1 MLIHGKPLSEIKED
15 DLCALTDD
23 QVPEGKSIE
32 YKVSLPGNSD
42 KDKKE
47 FLADISSFSNSAGG
61 HIFFG
66 ISESN
71 GLPQELVGLEGIDP
85 DGQILRLLNLLR
97 DSIAPR
103 IPGVNIRAIPIE
115 NKGPIIAIKVPRSCI
130 SPHMVTFAGISK
142 FYSRN
147 SAGKYQLD
155 VFELRTAFN
164 ATHIEG
170 ERLRNFRA
178 DRISKVIAN
187 ETPVPLDEG
196 AKAILHVIPVNVF
209 EAGIQYDLREFQLS
223 RKEEDLAGIDASD
236 GRNFRFNFDGVL
248 TFDRFYPPE
257 PANTYLQLFRNGIIE
272 SVCTSLFEPSYT
284 PPLIPSINFEKE
296 IVGALG
302 RFFKILNSLE
312 IEPPFFIVLTLLN
325 VFGYNLSTRS
335 RVNMGRH
342 VNLIDRNDLLVP
354 EILVEDNT
362 LSPETILKPVFDAV
376 WNSAGQPQSPFYDPD
391 GNWNPQ

>member
-1 MLIHGKPLSEIKED
+1 MENMKIKTAKGEFPLTELVDYHMERGPVAINRYNGSREIRVEAETVNPFAPVPEILEQISNEIMPDVEAQFAGIRYEYQGQQKAGNEAMAKVIPYFSIAFLLIIFIMIIHFKSFNQTLIILAMIPLSMLGVFWGHGIHGKPLSEIKED
-15 DLCALTDD
+15 DLCALIDD

-147 SAGKYQLD
+147 SAGKYQL
-155 VFELRTAFN
+155 
-164 ATHIEG
+164 
-170 ERLRNFRA
+170 
-178 DRISKVIAN
+178 
-187 ETPVPLDEG
+187 
-196 AKAILHVIPVNVF
+196 
-209 EAGIQYDLREFQLS
+209 
-223 RKEEDLAGIDASD
+223 
-236 GRNFRFNFDGVL
+236 
-248 TFDRFYPPE
+248 
-257 PANTYLQLFRNGIIE
+257 
-272 SVCTSLFEPSYT
+272 
-284 PPLIPSINFEKE
+284 
-296 IVGALG
+296 
-302 RFFKILNSLE
+302 
-312 IEPPFFIVLTLLN
+312 
-325 VFGYNLSTRS
+325 
-335 RVNMGRH
+335 
-342 VNLIDRNDLLVP
+342 
-354 EILVEDNT
+354 
-362 LSPETILKPVFDAV
+362 
-376 WNSAGQPQSPFYDPD
+376 
-391 GNWNPQ
+391 